1 MKLAHT
7 SQTMAKNGQKADL
20 IVLLTFHCET
30 KFMKSDTVISCEAAR
45 VENKSLF
52 LTKAVMNFV
61 RERRNGR
68 KRYSHDFEY
77 QKL

>member
-30 KFMKSDTVISCEAAR
+30 KFMKSDTVQGRHVVKHEA
-45 VENKSLF
+45 
-52 LTKAVMNFV
+52 
-61 RERRNGR
+61 
-68 KRYSHDFEY
+68 
-77 QKL
+77 

>member
-30 KFMKSDTVISCEAAR
+30 KFTKSDTAHCSKGGTELIF
-45 VENKSLF
+45 KIP
-52 LTKAVMNFV
+52 
-61 RERRNGR
+61 
-68 KRYSHDFEY
+68 DI
-77 QKL
+77 

>member
-30 KFMKSDTVISCEAAR
+30 KFMKSDTVT
-45 VENKSLF
+45 
-52 LTKAVMNFV
+52 LTEEEGVHLWL
-61 RERRNGR
+61 
-68 KRYSHDFEY
+68 S
-77 QKL
+77 